1 MTVKYVHG
9 HTPSMG
15 KILVDNL
22 QFEGPIVFGKADLP
36 SVPALALV
44 CTEAGEG
51 FKIMSVVHGPDISK
65 VIAESPKM
73 DCWKKHAFHGNIDV
87 YLNTDDMSEDARE
100 RFRLNAIEKRKEYI
114 FCDEVPKIV
123 DDW

>member
-1 MTVKYVHG
+1 MK
-9 HTPSMG
+9 
-15 KILVDNL
+15 KILIDNL
-22 QFEGPIVFGKADLP
+22 HFEGPRVFGKDEIP
-36 SVPALALV
+36 SVPAIALV

-51 FKIMSVVHGPDISK
+51 MKIMSVVHGQDIAK

-87 YLNTDDMSEDARE
+87 YINTDDISEDKRE
-100 RFRLNAIEKRKEYI
+100 AFRVNAIIKRKEYI
-114 FCDEVPKIV
+114 FCDEPPKIV

>member
-1 MTVKYVHG
+1 
-9 HTPSMG
+9 MG
-15 KILVDNL
+15 KIFIDGLS
-22 QFEGPIVFGKADLP
+22 FEGPSVFGKDEIP

-51 FKIMSVVHGPDISK
+51 LKIMSIVHGEDILK
-65 VIAESPKM
+65 VISENPKM

-87 YLNTDDMSEDARE
+87 YLNTEDMPEQKRE
-100 RFRLNAIEKRKEYI
+100 EFRLNAIAKRAKYI
-114 FCDEVPKIV
+114 FCDELPKIE

>member
-1 MTVKYVHG
+1 
-9 HTPSMG
+9 MG
-15 KILVDNL
+15 KIFIDGLN
-22 QFEGPIVFGKADLP
+22 FEGPAVFGKDEIP
-36 SVPALALV
+36 SVPALALI

-51 FKIMSVVHGPDISK
+51 LKIMSIVHGDDILK
-65 VIAESPKM
+65 VISENPKM

-87 YLNTDDMSEDARE
+87 YLNTDDMTEDERE

-114 FCDEVPKIV
+114 FCDEVPKVV

>member
-1 MTVKYVHG
+1 MQR
-9 HTPSMG
+9 
-15 KILVDNL
+15 ILIDGL
-22 QFEGPIVFGKADLP
+22 YFEGPMVYGKSEIP

-51 FKIMSVVHGPDISK
+51 MKIMSVVHGQNIAE

-73 DCWKKHAFHGNIDV
+73 KCWKEHAFHGNIDV
-87 YLNTDDMSEDARE
+87 YLNTDDMSEDKRE
-100 RFRLNAIEKRKEYI
+100 QFRLSAIAKRKEVI
-114 FCDEVPKIV
+114 FCDELPKVV